1 MKYLYSLL
9 LLLFAC
15 GANVSAQNQTAEVN
29 NADSVVNVIAYFC
42 KNDTMDYYFQHVKMK
57 AIDNDTTIN
66 FYSESEF
73 RLIVKD
79 STSQGYKIELQPIS
93 NRFEVPKDSLM
104 TQMMEKLVNSLGDVP
119 LIFTTDE
126 YGTIQHVENWREV
139 RDFTRKVSKML
150 TDSLYALKPELE
162 NAIARQRFEASLNM
176 QFANEQAILNS
187 YEELSILFGLHGKS
201 LTIGKTEGD
210 YIDNGYPQH
219 LRCIASYGKSSEDDG
234 FDEDYYIRSL
244 SETTIPGK
252 DLGNWLVDQIN
263 MMSEHKMT
271 EKDQQDMISSIDED
285 AKVSLIESYD
295 FFFNGW
301 PCDMHYEKVT
311 DLKNVRNMELY
322 RIQWASRSWGVYSG
336 SEDQQNGVN
345 M

>member
-1 MKYLYSLL
+1 MPWGETGLVKQVGLAAHEDGGLLSAPAVVQAVLRLCRQPVGSGCAWCHIAVSTFGPFEYDIGPLL
-9 LLLFAC
+9 LHEGEETTVHLATLLL
-15 GANVSAQNQTAEVN
+15 
-29 NADSVVNVIAYFC
+29 
-42 KNDTMDYYFQHVKMK
+42 QHV
-57 AIDNDTTIN
+57 AHHLDAGS
-66 FYSESEF
+66 F
-73 RLIVKD
+73 
-79 STSQGYKIELQPIS
+79 ELA
-93 NRFEVPKDSLM
+93 E
-104 TQMMEKLVNSLGDVP
+104 
-119 LIFTTDE
+119 
-126 YGTIQHVENWREV
+126 
-139 RDFTRKVSKML
+139 
-150 TDSLYALKPELE
+150 
-162 NAIARQRFEASLNM
+162 AIARQRFEASLNM